1 MDNQHLLDEFQNEVI
16 ELCETTKRDT
26 SYNPKG
32 FRGKVLR
39 VGHTKQ
45 LQIYWIQLVIIGV
58 VLRS

>member
-39 VGHTKQ
+39 VGAHQATTDI
-45 LQIYWIQLVIIGV
+45 LDSTLSLIHI
-58 VLRS
+58 